1 MEITSVEIIPVNV
14 PRSRVLT
21 LSTYGRLGTGTLGF
35 VLTRIHTDEGV
46 VGVGEC
52 PPLPPLSPE
61 SQPVIVAVIRDWLA
75 PRLIGEDPFDIEG
88 IWAEMDRFA
97 PTYPMSKAAL
107 DLALHDIIGKSLGQP
122 LYRLL
127 GGTKAGRF
135 PLVGLIGIRTE
146 EEVSAEA
153 VKFVKSGYTGLRLKI
168 GPGRDVENVR
178 ALRDAVGGDVTLR
191 VDCNQG
197 YSTHGAIRAIRA
209 MERYDIELVEQ
220 PTAWW
225 AFGALA
231 KVAGAVDTPVM
242 PHESIYLISD
252 VKALIDLGAVGVL
265 GLKMYRPGGGIT
277 NARRL
282 LDMARM
288 LNIPCLLHDDVE
300 LGVSLAA
307 ASHFITARHRDLRFK
322 SELSGYPEWIAD
334 DVVKDPVSIRDG
346 SVEAPER
353 PGLGVELD
361 EEKIK
366 KYCSGKIVCDRAER

>member
-135 PLVGLIGIRTE
+135 PLVGLIGIGTE

-153 VKFVKSGYTGLRLKI
+153 VKFVKAGYTGLRLKI

-307 ASHFITARHRDLRFK
+307 ASHFIAARHRDLRFK